1 MNDFLIL
8 KILSNIM
15 KKKVKTMYLI
25 NRQVF
30 IEKNKNPGSIVSNVC
45 ELQIEDKYV
54 FNFF

>member
-1 MNDFLIL
+1 
-8 KILSNIM
+8 
-15 KKKVKTMYLI
+15 MYLI